1 MSIKKTSYIVKTT
14 SLYRRIVMI
23 NSKNSALYRTIPF
36 TVIRADSFLTRL
48 KGLMFRRTPL
58 EEGLLI
64 VPCNSIHMCFMF
76 FSIDVLFLTQN
87 NEIIKVVENLKPWR
101 FVPPVKGAHA
111 VLELP
116 VGAIRSSSIKVGEFI
131 NLQ

>member
-1 MSIKKTSYIVKTT
+1 MLTTKKRT
-14 SLYRRIVMI
+14 
-23 NSKNSALYRTIPF
+23 LYRTLPF
-36 TVIRADSFLTRL
+36 TIIRADSFLTRL

-64 VPCNSIHMCFMF
+64 VPCNSIHMCFMN
-76 FSIDVLFLTQN
+76 FSIDVVFLTQDH
-87 NEIIKVVENLKPWR
+87 EIIKVVENLKPWR

-116 VGAIRSSSIKVGEFI
+116 VGAIGSSSIRVGEFI
-131 NLQ
+131 NL